1 MPPRKRKEYISV
13 KLCPICGE
21 VPGRITHDLGRP
33 GGHGYPG
40 HHTYQ
45 YSCGYCQ
52 LLSGEEHH
60 DIYDSPKDSQNRA
73 KLSWNQKAG
82 EVQQILDR
90 RYTLRKDI

>member
-1 MPPRKRKEYISV
+1 MEDYISL
-13 KLCPICGE
+13 KPCPICGE
-21 VPGRITHDLGRP
+21 HPELKKESLGRP
-33 GGHGYPG
+33 NGHGYPG

-73 KLSWNQKAG
+73 KLSWNQKAEG
-82 EVQQILDR
+82 VQQILDR